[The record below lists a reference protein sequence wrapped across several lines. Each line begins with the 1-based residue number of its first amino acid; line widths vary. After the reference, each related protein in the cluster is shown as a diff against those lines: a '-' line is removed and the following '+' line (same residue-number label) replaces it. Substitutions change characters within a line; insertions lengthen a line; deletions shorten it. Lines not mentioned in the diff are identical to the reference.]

1 MKGMDLI
8 KYIYDNGMAENEIVL
23 GVQGYILDPNE
34 EDSDDVQLTKTDDGR
49 LLISDTN
56 DYSDEFTKR
65 KYFGVT
71 ITETYEKTFKVY
83 AKSEEEAEEI
93 AEREYDNGNVENFS
107 QDYSPEDHTISCIGV
122 VPEEVENCYDEIE
135 E

>member
-34 EDSDDVQLTKTDDGR
+34 EDSDDIQLTKTDDGR

-56 DYSDEFTKR
+56 DYSDNFTK
-65 KYFGVT
+65 KEYFRVT

-83 AKSEEEAEEI
+83 AKSEKEAEEI
-93 AEREYDNGNVENFS
+93 AEREYDNGNVEDFS
-107 QDYSPEDHTISCIGV
+107 QDYNPEDYTISCIGV
-122 VPEEVENCYDEIE
+122 VPGGDEDCYDEIE